1 MSSFD
6 SVAIVG
12 AGPAGAFLSRL
23 LSDAGFEVEVFEVLP
38 KLAAKPCG
46 WAVPYTVE
54 SFFRIPGDVVLCEV
68 RGYRV
73 YVEGRVEKEGGGR
86 KYGYIVDKE
95 GLLKHLL
102 EGVTLRR
109 KGVDPAR
116 LEGYDVVVDARG
128 HVAYDGVKARVL
140 QVVARGVSG
149 GDGDFI
155 EIFFETDFVG
165 YSWVFPLGGSR
176 VKVGVGGLAGFDSL
190 RARLHSLLRMLGSPQ
205 VERVEGG
212 VVASGGLAQRG
223 GVLRVGE
230 ALGAVMPLSGEGIR
244 PGMLSSLALFR
255 SLTTGADFSREL
267 ERTGLPFNIRVQL
280 AILRK
285 LESLS
290 PRGRAEL
297 IRSAPVEILECV
309 TAGCVTPA
317 FMAKAIARWPFFF
330 ARLGLPARSPKPR
343 G

>member
-1 MSSFD
+1 MPTSD
-6 SVAIVG
+6 RIAIVG

-23 LSDAGFEVEVFEVLP
+23 LCDAGFGVEVFEVLP

-46 WAVPYTVE
+46 WAVPYTIE
-54 SFFRIPGDVVLCEV
+54 SFFRVPEDIVLCEV

-86 KYGYIVDKE
+86 RYGYIVDKE

-102 EGVTLRR
+102 EGITVRR
-109 KGVDPAR
+109 KGVDPTR
-116 LEGYDVVVDARG
+116 LKGYDVVVDARG
-128 HVAYDGVKARVL
+128 HVAYDGAKARAL
-140 QVVARGVSG
+140 QAVARGVSEG
-149 GDGDFI
+149 NSEYI
-155 EIFFETDFVG
+155 EIFFETEFVG
-165 YSWVFPLGGSR
+165 YSWVFPLGGGR
-176 VKVGVGGLAGFDSL
+176 AKVGVGGLTGFDVL
-190 RARLHSLLRMLGSPQ
+190 EARLQSLLRRLGRPQ

-212 VVASGGLAQRG
+212 MIASGGLLQRG
-223 GVLRVGE
+223 GALRVGE

-255 SLTTGADFSREL
+255 SLTTGADFSGEL
-267 ERTGLPFNIRVQL
+267 ERTGLPFNIKVQL

-285 LESLS
+285 LESLP

-297 IRSAPVEILECV
+297 IRSAPVEVLECV

-317 FMAKAIARWPFFF
+317 FVAKAIARWPLFF
-330 ARLGLPARSPKPR
+330 AKLGLPVRSPKPQS
-343 G
+343 